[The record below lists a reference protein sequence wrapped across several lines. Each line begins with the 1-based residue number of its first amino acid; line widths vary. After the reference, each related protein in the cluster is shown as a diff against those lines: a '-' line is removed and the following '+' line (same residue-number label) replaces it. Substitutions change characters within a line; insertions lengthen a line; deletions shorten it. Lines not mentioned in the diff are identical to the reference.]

1 MASTTKKA
9 KGKAAVYGDG
19 SDGEGDTSTVVV
31 PKKRAN
37 STKTESADAEN
48 EQADTEKTPSAE
60 TPKKSRAKKAT
71 ATANTDAT
79 GEAASS
85 TAPPE
90 VVTPKP
96 KRKRGPNKP
105 KDPNAIPTKRAKKGA
120 KASITTTS
128 PGYDNNAAYAQPHGG
143 NPIAQSVEGK
153 SIFGGDAMVKPQKAK
168 EEGGSRPL
176 AAEDQGMAMPYTHPE
191 GPVA

>member
-9 KGKAAVYGDG
+9 KGKAALYGDG
-19 SDGEGDTSTVVV
+19 NEVEEAASTV
-31 PKKRAN
+31 
-37 STKTESADAEN
+37 
-48 EQADTEKTPSAE
+48 ADTEGGQEEIKKTLSAE
-60 TPKKSRAKKAT
+60 TPKKIRAKKAT
-71 ATANTDAT
+71 ATAVTDAT
-79 GEAASS
+79 GEAGSS
-85 TAPPE
+85 TAAGE

-105 KDPNAIPTKRAKKGA
+105 KDPNATPTKRAKKGA

-128 PGYDNNAAYAQPHGG
+128 QGYDNNAAYAQPHGG

-153 SIFGGDAMVKPQKAK
+153 SIFGGDAMIKTQKAK